1 MNDEPPKYERQMN
14 PNWAVDATPRQSLT
28 SPNYAI
34 DIDSKY
40 IEESRG
46 NQHPAPVPKAHD
58 RVFSDLTER
67 VRRFVSD
74 LQPSNK
80 GAKT

>member
-1 MNDEPPKYERQMN
+1 
-14 PNWAVDATPRQSLT
+14 
-28 SPNYAI
+28 
-34 DIDSKY
+34 
-40 IEESRG
+40 
-46 NQHPAPVPKAHD
+46 VPKAHD